1 MKTFKMNKLVRDK
14 VVDVMKGQNKIS
26 ETRVLDDREFVAE
39 LKVKLM
45 EELDELNEVDFGD
58 KDHFKNEL
66 ADIQLL
72 IDYLLKL
79 NNISKEELD
88 EFQKEKLAKV
98 GGFDKRIF
106 VGKVDL
112 QDDDEWVEY
121 YRKKGFEEVK
131 ER

>member
-14 VVDVMKGQNKIS
+14 VVDVMKGQNKIV

-72 IDYLLKL
+72 IDYLLKS

>member
-72 IDYLLKL
+72 IDYLLKS